1 MGWFVK
7 SSFSLPVISLG
18 GLAAYIFLP
27 VVEPFA
33 WLLLDSWW
41 RISVDLLSTVQGSG
55 HPSRQLHSWAALCV
69 LPGAAGRA
77 LWSHSS
83 LCLGQGLAL
92 PHCFSRDAGKLAG
105 SWQNQSRNASAPVP
119 VPWTPPKGHLWVIF
133 PLKEVPFLLQWG
145 PALCNC
151 LSQKSNLVMALLA

>member
-7 SSFSLPVISLG
+7 SSFSLPVINLG

-27 VVEPFA
+27 VTEPFT

-77 LWSHSS
+77 LWIHSS
-83 LCLGQGLAL
+83 LCLGQGLVL

-151 LSQKSNLVMALLA
+151 LSQKSNLVMA